1 MSDHETDEAYFKI
14 EDFAKDMMNEYMKIR
29 EMKGEDKIAKLA
41 VIYDVLAKMKTHGLI
56 RGCDI
61 STGEIFL

>member
-1 MSDHETDEAYFKI
+1 
-14 EDFAKDMMNEYMKIR
+14 MMNEYMKIR
-29 EMKGEDKIAKLA
+29 EMKGEDKFAKLA
-41 VIYDVLAKMKTHGLI
+41 VIYDVLGKMRTHGLI